1 MTNLPKQVFE
11 TAMQDV
17 SKAFGSPAELL
28 AADHLD
34 RMQKLKLLQQ
44 WDYDLGLLLVAGEEN
59 MTGEGHQSTGERVR
73 LVREAIARL
82 STDQASEITTTDK
95 SPTGK
100 VGTASIPEL
109 EAKPARRAS

>member
-1 MTNLPKQVFE
+1 MTAKMPKQDFE

-17 SKAFGSPAELL
+17 AKAFGSPAELL

-34 RMQKLKLLQQ
+34 RVQKLKLLQQ

-59 MTGEGHQSTGERVR
+59 MTGPGSGATSERLRAVR
-73 LVREAIARL
+73 DAIARL
-82 STDQASEITTTDK
+82 GADKDLEK

-100 VGTASIPEL
+100 VSSVKIPEA
-109 EAKPARRAS
+109 ETKGARRAS